1 MRLRTFILAFAFFAL
16 GAASSATAA
25 TIEDFLGVYVGV
37 ATELDSAGA
46 ETGER
51 HIDIVVT
58 PARRR
63 GFSIEIVS
71 VRLVDGR
78 RDVPGVRR
86 RVRELTF
93 LPQGDR
99 GLYVAR
105 GDFSPFVEQEGPDV
119 LAGDPIVWAYIEG
132 PSLFIN
138 SFALRADGRYD
149 LEVFERRIV
158 ADGLEISYERSLDGR
173 PGRRVVGTLIRA
185 E

>member
-1 MRLRTFILAFAFFAL
+1 MKLGTFLCAVVLSALATVP
-16 GAASSATAA
+16 AAEAE

-37 ATELDSAGA
+37 ATELDSTGA
-46 ETGER
+46 RTGER
-51 HIDIVVT
+51 HIDFIVT

-63 GFSIEIVS
+63 GFSIEVIS

-93 LPQGDR
+93 LPHDDEGI
-99 GLYVAR
+99 YVAR
-105 GDFSPFVEQEGPDV
+105 GDFSPFEEQEGPDV
-119 LAGDPIVWAYIEG
+119 LAGDPIIWAYIEG
-132 PSLFIN
+132 PSMFIT
-138 SFALRADGRYD
+138 SLALRADGRYD

-158 ADGLEISYERSLDGR
+158 PGGLEVNYERSLDGR
-173 PGRRVVGTLIRA
+173 TGRRVIGTLIRV